1 MVILKTNPPFLEM
14 FPFPKETSPYKTGFL
29 SNKKANIGCPVVI
42 VSLQEHNKRET
53 KMRFMPSNQPFNFSL
68 ILLVTLTTLLIACG
82 DEGVSSNLKI
92 IDFDNLNDVEQDKIY
107 TGKLVIQG
115 ICMNYVIQVNDTDFP
130 QKLIEKNWIYEAS
143 GVAYENVFAL
153 ESVCDFPEDVKEG
166 DSFNFMIGNK
176 NKNED
181 GCIVCL
187 AYSQVPKKYLSI
199 TVI

>member
-1 MVILKTNPPFLEM
+1 
-14 FPFPKETSPYKTGFL
+14 
-29 SNKKANIGCPVVI
+29 
-42 VSLQEHNKRET
+42 
-53 KMRFMPSNQPFNFSL
+53 MRFIPSNQPFTFSL
-68 ILLVTLTTLLIACG
+68 ILLVTLTTLLMACG
-82 DEGVSSNLKI
+82 NEGVSSNLKI

-130 QKLIEKNWIYEAS
+130 QELIEKNWTYEAS

-153 ESVCDFPEDVKEG
+153 ESVCNFPEDVKEG

-176 NKNED
+176 NKD
-181 GCIVCL
+181 GCTVCL

-199 TVI
+199 TVIEN

>member
-1 MVILKTNPPFLEM
+1 MVILKINPPFLKM

-53 KMRFMPSNQPFNFSL
+53 KMRIIPSNKPFNSSL
-68 ILLVTLTTLLIACG
+68 ILLVALTTLLMTCG
-82 DEGVSSNLKI
+82 D
-92 IDFDNLNDVEQDKIY
+92 DDDVEQDKIY

-115 ICMNYVIQVNDTDFP
+115 VCMHYVIQVNDTDFP
-130 QKLIEKNWIYEAS
+130 QELIEKNWIHEAS
-143 GVAYENVFAL
+143 GIKYENVFSL
-153 ESVCDFPEDVKEG
+153 RGNGGTSESVCDFPEDIKEG
-166 DSFNFMIGNK
+166 DSFKFMIGHK
-176 NKNED
+176 KRLTSLFNEYA
-181 GCIVCL
+181 VCD

>member
-1 MVILKTNPPFLEM
+1 M

-53 KMRFMPSNQPFNFSL
+53 KMRFMPSNQPFTFSL
-68 ILLVTLTTLLIACG
+68 ILLVTLTTLLMACG

-130 QKLIEKNWIYEAS
+130 QELIEKNWIHEAS
-143 GVAYENVFAL
+143 GIKYENVFSL
-153 ESVCDFPEDVKEG
+153 RGNGGTSESVCDFPEDIKEG
-166 DSFNFMIGNK
+166 DSFKFMIGHK
-176 NKNED
+176 KRLTSLFNEYA
-181 GCIVCL
+181 VCD

>member
-1 MVILKTNPPFLEM
+1 MLTVSLATVTPFRTLVLLLLIVVTAK
-14 FPFPKETSPYKTGFL
+14 FPFMETSPYKTGFL

-53 KMRFMPSNQPFNFSL
+53 KMRIIPSNKPFNSSL
-68 ILLVTLTTLLIACG
+68 ILLVALTTLLMTCG
-82 DEGVSSNLKI
+82 D
-92 IDFDNLNDVEQDKIY
+92 DDDVEQDKIY

-130 QKLIEKNWIYEAS
+130 QELIEKNWTYEAS

-181 GCIVCL
+181 GCTVCL

-199 TVI
+199 TVIEN

>member
-1 MVILKTNPPFLEM
+1 M
-14 FPFPKETSPYKTGFL
+14 FHFPKETSPYKTGLL

-68 ILLVTLTTLLIACG
+68 ILLVTLTTLLMACG

-130 QKLIEKNWIYEAS
+130 QELIEKNWTYEAS

-181 GCIVCL
+181 GCTVCL

-199 TVI
+199 TVIEN